1 MKIWCTF
8 LCWANFKSKQ
18 KSTTLVFISCL
29 LNLLLTV
36 YRFFVP
42 QRKLVPI
49 FGRRSTLA
57 FGISGFPFNAAEIK
71 IRREWKE
78 RQRKTHQTPKQI
90 PDINKANT
98 MRRILNVSLS
108 ARVPREMSTYNVH
121 RQVAPSNRA
130 CNYACLILTKFMREF
145 SLQVCTSQANFWP
158 CNTQRDLKHFT
169 RIKASDGCFRGVFWG
184 RFSRRT
190 LELTLLLKLLLHPV
204 HFRCEM
210 PHKVRLQTSKAWV
223 SWRIFTVSFRWS
235 HFPLG
240 PGKSHSLVEV
250 LAKWKCELAEA
261 QRDAG
266 KANIKCECSVQRTNW
281 KQMAQA
287 LHRIIFPRFRALFMP
302 LTFRLR
308 I

>member
-1 MKIWCTF
+1 
-8 LCWANFKSKQ
+8 
-18 KSTTLVFISCL
+18 
-29 LNLLLTV
+29 
-36 YRFFVP
+36 
-42 QRKLVPI
+42 
-49 FGRRSTLA
+49 
-57 FGISGFPFNAAEIK
+57 
-71 IRREWKE
+71 
-78 RQRKTHQTPKQI
+78 
-90 PDINKANT
+90 
-98 MRRILNVSLS
+98 
-108 ARVPREMSTYNVH
+108 
-121 RQVAPSNRA
+121 
-130 CNYACLILTKFMREF
+130 MREF

-266 KANIKCECSVQRTNW
+266 KQTSNASAQCSAQIENKWHRPCTELFSLVFVRFLCLSHSVCEFKRVFLARFSLSTFFGTFPLSAFYRKLNGKYSRAKFLNMCVALVWQNILKLAKTLNL
-281 KQMAQA
+281 K
-287 LHRIIFPRFRALFMP
+287 FR
-302 LTFRLR
+302 
-308 I
+308 